1 MKKIIFNILFL
12 TIGISLYA
20 QDNWNEPTEGEL
32 EDSQIVIEK
41 NRSLDL
47 PRATRSF
54 RQVPKIDQSS
64 DSIRVNFSW
73 NEITPELSKL
83 KPGLR
88 VLRIKDEPIPK
99 LFANQVSAGFG
110 NYGASYLS
118 GFVGNKRDRNKS
130 YGVQFYH
137 KSFNKGAVD
146 EKYSGSGYQMVR
158 PSARFF
164 NDKISFETSLL
175 YDRTNNYAYGSI
187 EEELDLN
194 ESFSRDEFQKTF
206 QTAGAHIGLSDRNIE
221 DYFTYDYDADFYHLF
236 TSDLTYEDA
245 FTYNLK
251 NDYTFTNNFK
261 TYLDAKGLISS
272 YRLVSTK
279 YHKSLLQF
287 YPGIE
292 LRLNNAVLRGGVNIS
307 NDQLIK
313 SQLGSNFDS
322 YEFIYAVND
331 FYIFPKLNITYYPIN
346 KTYLGI
352 GISGDIVPFT
362 NRNLLEINPYL
373 DGIIPPPPRNIPNIV
388 NPFQLKI
395 SAGTNLL
402 DRIQIDGLFQVGT
415 VKNIPYFID
424 RRTDNRTGNEVLL
437 SYASIYEDNL
447 TELKSSILIQT
458 DFGKIFNLS
467 AKGQYLSYANDSI
480 DALPYVPKFKLDLK
494 GNVSIKEKVEIGLSV
509 YLQGKM
515 EAYYNRIDFSSDLAT
530 MIEIDPFADLGL
542 DVRYNLTSRASIF
555 VNANNLLSN
564 NYQYYLNYPN
574 RGFQIL
580 GGFTYSF

>member
-1 MKKIIFNILFL
+1 MKKIILNILFL

-194 ESFSRDEFQKTF
+194 ESFSRDEFQKKF

-236 TSDLTYEDA
+236 TSMNTAETNFNFSLNN
-245 FTYNLK
+245 TYNFRGAFGAKLNASGFISNYNYFNESQSYNRNLIQIDPSVVYK
-251 NDYTFTNNFK
+251 
-261 TYLDAKGLISS
+261 LDQIILEGGL
-272 YRLVSTK
+272 
-279 YHKSLLQF
+279 
-287 YPGIE
+287 
-292 LRLNNAVLRGGVNIS
+292 NIS
-307 NDQLIK
+307 YDNQSRTNISEVYVYPNL
-313 SQLGSNFDS
+313 NAT
-322 YEFIYAVND
+322 Y
-331 FYIFPKLNITYYPIN
+331 FPLA

-352 GISGDIVPFT
+352 GISGDVRQVT
-362 NRNLLEINPYL
+362 YKSVLETNPYL
-373 DGIIPPPPRNIPNIV
+373 DPSFILENTI
-388 NPFQLKI
+388 NPFQLTLK
-395 SAGTNLL
+395 AGSNLL
-402 DRIQIDGLFQVGT
+402 DKVQIDGSFEVGT
-415 VKNIPYFID
+415 VNKLPYFTD
-424 RRTDNRTGNEVLL
+424 VRTDNQSGNELL
-437 SYASIYEDNL
+437 QSFVSIYSDNL

-458 DFGKIFNLS
+458 DFGKNFNLS

-494 GNVSIKEKVEIGLSV
+494 GNVSIKDKVEIGLSV
-509 YLQGKM
+509 YLQSKM
-515 EAYYNRIDFSSDLAT
+515 EAYYRRIDFSSNLAT
-530 MIEIDPFADLGL
+530 MTEIDPFADLGL

-564 NYQYYLNYPN
+564 KYEYYLNYPN